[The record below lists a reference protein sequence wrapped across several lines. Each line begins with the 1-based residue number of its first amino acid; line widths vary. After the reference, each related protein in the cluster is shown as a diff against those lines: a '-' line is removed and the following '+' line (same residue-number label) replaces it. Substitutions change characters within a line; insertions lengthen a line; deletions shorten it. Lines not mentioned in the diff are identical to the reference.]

1 MIGSFILVML
11 SVIFSFSSVQTK
23 LAQMVTGRINGAYG
37 TSIHISRLDLSSIR
51 NVELKS
57 VLIKDHHG
65 DTLIGVKT
73 IETSILNYRNLFR
86 SELDFGE
93 IILQEG
99 IFNLKTYKDEE
110 MNNLSVFVKKF
121 KKDSTTSSKTFKM
134 ASSSILVE
142 NIKFALYN
150 ENKREGPIVV
160 YKEIYGV
167 FDEFD
172 IYGSEVS
179 AKIHDLRSIENHDV
193 GITKFNTDFKYS
205 DTRMDFLNT
214 ELYTAGSSLFAD
226 VVFRYNKGDLSDFT
240 NKVQIEAD
248 FKQADIVLSDLK
260 KLYGQFGRHDVI
272 HFSTKAKGTIN
283 DFVLK
288 DIKLRSDRN
297 SSLRGNVAIKNVLY
311 SDKFNLKGDIKEIS
325 SNYDHLIN
333 LLPDLL
339 GSKIPKAL
347 EKIGYFSS
355 SGKVNISKSFLDIE
369 LRTISEMGMSMADL
383 QLKDIDKGDK
393 ASYKG
398 KVELIDFKLGEFVR
412 DTLMGEFSMIGEV
425 EGHGLS
431 IDEISIRVNGHI
443 SKHQYKG
450 YTYFNID
457 INGELQDKQF
467 DGYLSVN
474 DPNLQLV
481 FKGLAELS
489 DDYTFKF
496 NADVA
501 HADFNKLNLF
511 KRDSISL
518 LKGEI
523 DIDLKGSNL
532 DDIEGKLSFMN
543 ASYTNQNDDYYF
555 KDFSIVSTNK
565 DSIREMV
572 VNSTDIINGHLSGN
586 FKFRELKKLG
596 MNSLGSLFVNYKK
609 DKVVEGQFLDFNFSI
624 HNKIIE
630 VFFPDFNLSPGS
642 LIRGSVNSDED
653 IFKLTIKS
661 PKLEAYDVTI
671 DLINLQV
678 DNKNPLFNTL
688 LSIDEVDSKYYS
700 LSEITLV
707 DVMLNDTLFVRA
719 DMMGGKEQQE
729 KYSFSFYHTFNEL
742 NQSVLGMKKSELMF
756 KNNTWF
762 INPDDNDQNKVVYD
776 QDINTYAIDDFNMIS
791 GNQEIHLAGLIN
803 GNQDKNID
811 LRLSNVNLKAISP
824 SIDSVALGGM
834 VNGAINLR
842 TVGKTTLP
850 FADVTINY
858 FSINDAYYGDLNFRA
873 ASDQNIRN
881 YIFDIDLENSG
892 LKSFLAK
899 GAIDLSSEE
908 PSILSTLKFDKF
920 KIDAFSPMG
929 KNVLSQIRGYASGE
943 ASVSG
948 SLENPYIDGE
958 ITLEESGIM
967 LPYLNVNYD
976 FKGKSVVK
984 LYDHTFDFQNFQV
997 QDRAMKTTGT
1007 IKGTIEHERF
1017 KKWKLDL
1024 ELSTDNLLVLNTE
1037 DYEGA
1042 LYYGT
1047 GFLAGNTTLKG
1058 YTDNLLIQLQGK
1070 TMPGTEFIL
1079 PLGNV
1084 STINSSKLIHFESTR
1099 VDEDADKREEIIF
1112 EKLKGLTLD
1121 FRLNVTR
1128 DAVAQIVIDRAT
1140 GSVLRGSGDGN
1151 LRLYIDTNGRFEMF
1165 GQLTVDNG
1173 EYQFKNIV
1181 NKDFTVQK
1189 GGTIVWDGNPYNAN
1203 LDITAINYTR
1213 ANPSV
1218 LLDEIVSSRKIDVEL
1233 YTMMSG
1239 NLSAPT
1245 LDFDVKIPNAS
1256 SMVASEL
1263 DFKMRSE
1270 DDRLTQ
1276 FFSLLATGSFANTS
1290 DSKSNFD
1297 SNAALAGTLAQKAS
1311 QVLSG
1316 MLESENENF
1325 EVGVTYD
1332 IGTNNNVRDVTTD
1345 DQLGLEVS
1353 GRIAD
1358 KVIVSGKVGVPVG
1371 SNTNSSV
1378 IGEVE
1383 VKIPL
1388 NDAETFQAKIYNRQN
1403 EIQFDVVEGEGYTQG
1418 VGITYRFDFNNGN
1431 EFMEKVG
1438 LKKTEEEKLM
1448 TKDQRDSV
1456 RKQKKKERKES
1467 KEENQI

>member
-1 MIGSFILVML
+1 ML
-11 SVIFSFSSVQTK
+11 SIVFSFSSVQTK
-23 LAQMVTGRINGAYG
+23 LAQIVTKQINGKYG
-37 TSIHISRLDLSSIR
+37 TSIHISKLDLSSIR
-51 NVELKS
+51 NLELKS

-65 DTLIGVKT
+65 DTLIAAKS
-73 IETSILNYRNLFR
+73 IETSILNYRNLFK

-93 IILQEG
+93 IALQNG
-99 IFNLKTYKDEE
+99 VFNLRTYKDENL
-110 MNNLSVFVKKF
+110 NNLSVFVKKF
-121 KKDSTTSSKTFKM
+121 KKDSTTSSNTFKM
-134 ASSSILVE
+134 MSSSIMIE
-142 NIKFALYN
+142 NVDFVLYN
-150 ENKREGPIVV
+150 ENKKMEPIVF
-160 YKEIYGV
+160 YREIYGI
-167 FDEFD
+167 FDEFE
-172 IYGSEVS
+172 INGSEVS
-179 AKIHDLRSIENHDV
+179 AKIHNLRCIENHDV
-193 GITKFNTDFKYS
+193 SISKFNSDFKYS
-205 DTRMDFLNT
+205 DTRMEFLNT
-214 ELYTAGSSLFAD
+214 ELYTAKSSLFAD
-226 VVFRYNKGDLSDFT
+226 VVFRYDVGDLSDFT
-240 NKVQIEAD
+240 DKVEIEAD

-283 DFVLK
+283 DFVLE
-288 DIKLRSDRN
+288 DINLKSDRN
-297 SSLRGNVAIKNVLY
+297 SSIRGRVAIKDVLH

-369 LRTISEMGMSMADL
+369 LKTISEMGMSVADL
-383 QLKDIDKGDK
+383 KLKDIDKGDK

-398 KVELIDFKLGEFVR
+398 KIQLIDFKLGEFVK
-412 DTLMGEFSMIGEV
+412 DTMIGEFSMIGEV
-425 EGHGLS
+425 EGNGLS
-431 IDEISIRVNGHI
+431 IDQISIRVNGHI

-450 YTYFNID
+450 YTYSNID
-457 INGELQDKQF
+457 INGELRDKQF

-489 DDYTFKF
+489 GDYTFKF
-496 NADVA
+496 NADVTY
-501 HADFNKLNLF
+501 ADFYKLNLF
-511 KRDSISL
+511 TRDSKSL
-518 LKGEI
+518 LKGQI

-532 DDIEGKLSFMN
+532 DDIEGKLSFNN
-543 ASYTNQNDDYYF
+543 ASYSNQNDDYYF
-555 KDFSIVSTNK
+555 KDFSVISTNK

-572 VNSTDIINGHLSGN
+572 VNSTEIINGYLTGN

-609 DKVVEGQFLDFNFSI
+609 DKVVKGQFLDFNFNI
-624 HNKIIE
+624 HNKIID
-630 VFFPDFNLSPGS
+630 VFFPQLKLSPGS
-642 LIRGSVNSDED
+642 IIRGSVNSDED
-653 IFKLTIKS
+653 IFKLTLKS
-661 PKLEAYDVTI
+661 PKFEAYDFTI

-688 LSIDEVDSKYYS
+688 LSIDEIDSKYYN

-707 DVMLNDTLFVRA
+707 NVMLNDTLFVRA
-719 DMMGGKEQQE
+719 DMMGGKTQQE
-729 KYSFSFYHTFNEL
+729 KYSFSFYHTFNEK
-742 NQSVLGMKKSELMF
+742 NQSVLGMKRSELMF

-762 INPDDNDQNKVVYD
+762 INPEENDQNKVVYD
-776 QDINTYAIDDFNMIS
+776 RDINTYAIDDFNMIS

-803 GNQDKNID
+803 GNKDRNID
-811 LRLSNVNLKAISP
+811 LRLSNVNLKSISP

-834 VNGAINLR
+834 VNGAVNLR
-842 TVGKTTLP
+842 TVNKTTLP

-858 FSINDAYYGDLNFRA
+858 FSINDSYYGDLNFRA
-873 ASDQNIRN
+873 ASDQNIKN
-881 YIFDIDLENSG
+881 YIFDIDLMNGG
-892 LKSFLAK
+892 LKSMHAK
-899 GAIDLSSEE
+899 GAIDLSTDE

-920 KIDAFSPMG
+920 RIDAFSPLG

-943 ASVSG
+943 AALSG
-948 SLENPYIDGE
+948 NLANPYIDGE

-976 FKGKSVVK
+976 FKGKSIVK
-984 LYDHTFDFQNFQV
+984 LYGHTFDFQNFKLE
-997 QDRAMKTTGT
+997 DRAMKTTGV
-1007 IKGTIEHERF
+1007 IRGTIEHERF

-1024 ELSTDNLLVLNTE
+1024 NLSTNNLLVLHTE
-1037 DYEGA
+1037 DYDGA

-1047 GFLAGNTTLKG
+1047 GLLAGNTTLRG
-1058 YTDNLLIQLQGK
+1058 YTDDLLIQLQGT

-1084 STINSSKLIHFESTR
+1084 STINNSKLIHFESTEI
-1099 VDEDADKREEIIF
+1099 DENADEREEIIF
-1112 EKLKGLTLD
+1112 QKLKGLTLN
-1121 FRLNVTR
+1121 FSLNVTK
-1128 DAVAQIVIDRAT
+1128 DAVAQVVIDKAT

-1151 LRLYIDTNGRFEMF
+1151 LRLNIDTNGRFEMF
-1165 GQLTVDNG
+1165 GQLVVDNG

-1181 NKDFTVQK
+1181 NKDFIVEK

-1203 LDITAINYTR
+1203 LDITAVNYTR

-1218 LLDEIVSSRKIDVEL
+1218 LLDEIASSRKIDVEL
-1233 YTMMSG
+1233 YTMISG
-1239 NLSAPT
+1239 NLSAPS

-1256 SMVASEL
+1256 SMVSSEL
-1263 DFKMRSE
+1263 EFKMRSE

-1311 QVLSG
+1311 QLLSG

-1358 KVIVSGKVGVPVG
+1358 RVIVSGKVGVPVG

-1418 VGITYRFDFNNGN
+1418 VGISYQFDFNNGN
-1431 EFMEKVG
+1431 EFMEKLG
-1438 LKKTEEEKLM
+1438 LKKTEEEKLL

-1456 RKQKKKERKES
+1456 RQMRKLDKKMS
-1467 KEENQI
+1467 KEEK